1 MSPFSMSPSRKPL
14 SRKSLSRSMLARTL
28 PATLALSLA
37 LAAALPASAGT
48 ATIANSDGSTMTFE
62 YRGDDLLRVGGVE
75 DESYM
80 LVRDNTLYVVSFN
93 NGEPMVIDASSMM
106 KGFSGMVQQAAPSAT
121 TAEFVSLEKTGR
133 SETVAGIKGEVYML
147 TTNEDGV
154 ERTQEIVMS
163 DDKRAIEFRDAMF
176 IMGRAAMDAFGE
188 EQLKE
193 DNKDLEKKLEEM
205 NLGVLRVGED
215 MTVTALSGD
224 SIAAARFEL
233 PAEPMDM
240 QGLGAMMGAMGQSSG
255 QEAGDDSEGKSGG
268 FFSGMMDALGG
279 QADRQADRTE
289 QKVDNKVDR
298 ETDNAVDSAVDK
310 VFGKLFG
317 D

>member
-1 MSPFSMSPSRKPL
+1 MLLSSM
-14 SRKSLSRSMLARTL
+14 SLSRSFIARAL
-28 PATLALSLA
+28 PAAPALALTGA
-37 LAAALPASAGT
+37 LVVLTAALPAAAGT
-48 ATIANSDGSTMTFE
+48 ATIASSDGTTMTFE

-80 LVRDNTLYVVSFN
+80 LVRDNTLYIVSFN
-93 NGEPMVIDASSMM
+93 DGEAMVIDASSMM

-121 TAEFVSLEKTGR
+121 TAEFVSLENTGR
-133 SETVAGIKGEVYML
+133 SETVAGIKGDVYLL
-147 TTNEDGV
+147 TTRQDG
-154 ERTQEIVMS
+154 EEMTQEVVMS

-176 IMGRAAMDAFGE
+176 IMGRAAMEAFGE
-188 EQLKE
+188 YQLPE
-193 DNKDLEKKLEEM
+193 ENKDVQKRLQDM

-215 MTVTALSGD
+215 MTVTELSGD

-240 QGLGAMMGAMGQSSG
+240 QGLGAMMGAMGESSG
-255 QEAGDDSEGKSGG
+255 KNGDADGEQSGG
-268 FFSGMMDALGG
+268 LFSGMMEALGG
-279 QADRQADRTE
+279 KADRQADRTE

-298 ETDNAVDSAVDK
+298 ETDSAVDKAVDK

>member
-1 MSPFSMSPSRKPL
+1 MSPSIKFL
-14 SRKSLSRSMLARTL
+14 SGMTLSRSTLARTL
-28 PATLALSLA
+28 PATLTLSLA
-37 LAAALPASAGT
+37 LATALPASAGT

-62 YRGDDLLRVGGVE
+62 YRGDDLLRVGGME

-93 NGEPMVIDASSMM
+93 DGEPMVINASSMM

-121 TAEFVSLEKTGR
+121 TAEFVGLEKTGR
-133 SETVAGIKGEVYML
+133 SETVAGIKGDVYML

-154 ERTQEIVMS
+154 ERTQEVVMS

-176 IMGRAAMDAFGE
+176 IMGHAAMDAFDE

-193 DNKDLEKKLEEM
+193 NNKDLEKKLGEM

-215 MTVTALSGD
+215 MTVTELSGD
-224 SIAAARFEL
+224 RIAAARFEL

-240 QGLGAMMGAMGQSSG
+240 QGLGAMMGAMGQPSG
-255 QEAGDDSEGKSGG
+255 EQSDADGEAQSGG
-268 FFSGMMDALGG
+268 LFSGMMEAFGG
-279 QADRQADRTE
+279 KADRQADRTE
-289 QKVDNKVDR
+289 RKVDNKVDR
-298 ETDNAVDSAVDK
+298 ETDNAVDKTVDK